1 MNDDVVAIVPAGG
14 RSRRLAGI
22 VPAGGKA
29 AVSLRG
35 ESLLGHVCRTLS
47 GHTGRVIV
55 VAAAKQPL
63 PPLPVPVEVV
73 RDRQPDRGPLAAIH
87 HGLAHALAAKPP
99 PQIAVVVSCDV
110 PNLAAEVVRLLIERA
125 CALGNAWVVPRVGG
139 HPQVLVSALATSL
152 AGRIAAGLA
161 AGIQSPRRLLDAMVA
176 ADPESVAWL
185 SDTELARVDPTLASF
200 ADIDTPADL
209 GRLEQGEIP
218 PS

>member
-14 RSRRLAGI
+14 RSKRLAGI

-29 AVSLRG
+29 AVSIRG

-47 GHTGRVIV
+47 GHAGRVIV
-55 VAAAKQPL
+55 VAAAEQLL

-73 RDRQPDRGPLAAIH
+73 RDRQPEGGPLAAIRD
-87 HGLAHALAAKPP
+87 GLAHALTAGFPP
-99 PQIAVVVSCDV
+99 RIAVVASCDV
-110 PNLAAEVVRLLIERA
+110 PALAPQVVRLLIERA
-125 CALGNAWVVPRVGG
+125 RAGAAAWVVPLVGG

-152 AGRIAAGLA
+152 ADRLAAGLA
-161 AGIQSPRRLLDAMVA
+161 AGIRSPRRLVAEMLA
-176 ADPESVAWL
+176 ADPASVAWL
-185 SDTELARVDPTLASF
+185 SEEELARVDPCLASF

-209 GRLEQGEIP
+209 SRLEQGGIP